1 MPGVLQ
7 SHCSTIPPPRAALPR
22 HIPCP
27 EHTSEST
34 VTPQH
39 SRSLRKTSGTWKLR
53 GSCSFSAALC
63 SHTFFNV
70 SFFYFPLFPLS
81 SLLSTLEGKKKT
93 QQAKLING
101 SSYLSPHAEVGKGP
115 YPPHGSTVGS
125 LPDADT
131 TPQWGHEATWSGLA
145 LGMLN
150 PLLCTS
156 HRNKT
161 NPISSKAQRHNQISQ
176 MMQIMHTL

>member
-1 MPGVLQ
+1 MEAERRLLLLR
-7 SHCSTIPPPRAALPR
+7 STLLT
-22 HIPCP
+22 HIFQCFI
-27 EHTSEST
+27 
-34 VTPQH
+34 
-39 SRSLRKTSGTWKLR
+39 LL
-53 GSCSFSAALC
+53 
-63 SHTFFNV
+63 
-70 SFFYFPLFPLS
+70 LS
-81 SLLSTLEGKKKT
+81 SLSSIIFTLYIGGKKKKT

-101 SSYLSPHAEVGKGP
+101 SSYPSPHAEVGKGP

>member
-1 MPGVLQ
+1 MEAERRLLLF
-7 SHCSTIPPPRAALPR
+7 CSTLLT
-22 HIPCP
+22 HIFQCFI
-27 EHTSEST
+27 
-34 VTPQH
+34 
-39 SRSLRKTSGTWKLR
+39 LL
-53 GSCSFSAALC
+53 
-63 SHTFFNV
+63 
-70 SFFYFPLFPLS
+70 LS
-81 SLLSTLEGKKKT
+81 SLSSIIFTLYIGGKKKKT

-101 SSYLSPHAEVGKGP
+101 SSYPSPHAEVGKGP

-156 HRNKT
+156 H
-161 NPISSKAQRHNQISQ
+161 
-176 MMQIMHTL
+176 

>member
-1 MPGVLQ
+1 MEAERRLLLLR
-7 SHCSTIPPPRAALPR
+7 STLLT
-22 HIPCP
+22 HIFQCFI
-27 EHTSEST
+27 
-34 VTPQH
+34 
-39 SRSLRKTSGTWKLR
+39 LL
-53 GSCSFSAALC
+53 
-63 SHTFFNV
+63 
-70 SFFYFPLFPLS
+70 LS
-81 SLLSTLEGKKKT
+81 SLSSIIFTLYIGGKKKKT

>member
-1 MPGVLQ
+1 MFH
-7 SHCSTIPPPRAALPR
+7 SSTFLSFLY
-22 HIPCP
+22 HLY
-27 EHTSEST
+27 
-34 VTPQH
+34 
-39 SRSLRKTSGTWKLR
+39 SLHWRK
-53 GSCSFSAALC
+53 
-63 SHTFFNV
+63 
-70 SFFYFPLFPLS
+70 
-81 SLLSTLEGKKKT
+81 KKKT

-156 HRNKT
+156 H
-161 NPISSKAQRHNQISQ
+161 
-176 MMQIMHTL
+176 

>member
-1 MPGVLQ
+1 MEAERRLLLLR
-7 SHCSTIPPPRAALPR
+7 STLLT
-22 HIPCP
+22 HIFQCFI
-27 EHTSEST
+27 
-34 VTPQH
+34 
-39 SRSLRKTSGTWKLR
+39 LL
-53 GSCSFSAALC
+53 
-63 SHTFFNV
+63 
-70 SFFYFPLFPLS
+70 LS
-81 SLLSTLEGKKKT
+81 SLSSIIFTLYIGGKKKKT

-101 SSYLSPHAEVGKGP
+101 SSYPSPHAEVGKGP

-156 HRNKT
+156 H
-161 NPISSKAQRHNQISQ
+161 
-176 MMQIMHTL
+176 

>member
-1 MPGVLQ
+1 MEAERRLLLLR
-7 SHCSTIPPPRAALPR
+7 STLLT
-22 HIPCP
+22 HIFQCFI
-27 EHTSEST
+27 
-34 VTPQH
+34 
-39 SRSLRKTSGTWKLR
+39 LL
-53 GSCSFSAALC
+53 
-63 SHTFFNV
+63 
-70 SFFYFPLFPLS
+70 LS
-81 SLLSTLEGKKKT
+81 SLSSIIFTLYIGGKKKKT

-176 MMQIMHTL
+176 MMQITHTL